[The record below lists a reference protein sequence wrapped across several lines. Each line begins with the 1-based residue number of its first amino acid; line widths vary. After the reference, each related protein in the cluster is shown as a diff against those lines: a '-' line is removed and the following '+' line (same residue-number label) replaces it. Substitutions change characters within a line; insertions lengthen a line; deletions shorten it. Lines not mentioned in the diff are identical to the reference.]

1 MWTLGNS
8 LRHTYY
14 FLKGARRL
22 WLHLCVEMQRRFA
35 LCVLEGQRRL
45 TGRGEAEVGGRVLG
59 LGSSFW
65 GSCSTRGATR
75 EGFCVVRMG
84 PSRQGS
90 LTWKLNSSGFSLRA
104 IKACIRNFY
113 LFSLTFAKRCLTV
126 GWYYD

>member
-1 MWTLGNS
+1 MWKLGNS

-35 LCVLEGQRRL
+35 LSVVEGQRRL
-45 TGRGEAEVGGRVLG
+45 KGRAEAEDGRRVLG
-59 LGSSFW
+59 LGSSLC
-65 GSCSTRGATR
+65 GLCSSRGATR
-75 EGFCVVRMG
+75 GGFCVVRMG
-84 PSRQGS
+84 PRQQVS

-113 LFSLTFAKRCLTV
+113 SFFLPFAKRCLTV
-126 GWYYD
+126 GWYCS